1 MGRDILSLSKSTR
14 VAVVSFDAPLYALE
28 MGIASQ
34 GSYLKRNSKFCC
46 VYFGVFLALLRIIAL
61 RGGGGGETEK

>member
-14 VAVVSFDAPLYALE
+14 VAVVSFDAPLYACDV
-28 MGIASQ
+28 ASQ
-34 GSYLKRNSKFCC
+34 GSYLRRKSKFCC

-61 RGGGGGETEK
+61 RGGGRN